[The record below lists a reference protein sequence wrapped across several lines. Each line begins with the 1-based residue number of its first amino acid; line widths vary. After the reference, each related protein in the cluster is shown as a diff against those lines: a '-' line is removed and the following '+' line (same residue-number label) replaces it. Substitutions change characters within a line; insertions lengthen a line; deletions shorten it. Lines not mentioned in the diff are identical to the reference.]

1 MLTINED
8 DIRRRLARD
17 NPWWKNPQTS
27 IPEARFQ
34 RRVYFKPFKS
44 LALQTNVRRATV
56 LLGPRRVGKT
66 VMIKQ
71 LIADLVETGFDPQCI
86 LFAGIDTP
94 VYSTISLE
102 KFLSFMPSS
111 LDDTA
116 PKVVIFD
123 EIQYLRDWERHMKD
137 LVDQYPMIKFIAT
150 GSAAAAL
157 RLKSRESGAG
167 RFSEFMLPPLTFYE
181 FLLFL
186 DRDEELIEA
195 GSDYRAKD
203 IEALND
209 SFIEYLNYGGYP
221 EAVLNPTIREN
232 PDQFIKNDIIDKVL
246 LKDLPVLYGIDDIV
260 ALNRL
265 FSFLAYNA
273 GQEASLEKISQQ
285 SGLAKPT
292 IKKYIEYLESAF
304 LIIKLTTVDEHCRS
318 VKRERNFKVFLNN
331 PSMRAALFAPV
342 LKEETE
348 KIGHLAESAVFSQ
361 WQHSSNFRQLR
372 YARWRN
378 EGEVDI
384 VCLGNTDDR
393 PLWIGEI
400 KWSDRL
406 ESKPAEETKG
416 LRSLIDRHD
425 SIFQAFITTRTFTGP
440 IVVSNCRISIEA
452 CPTSLHCYRVGRN
465 ITSSLTAMP
474 MAGKPSKNEDQID
487 LFAATDQPAEPET
500 EFI

>member
-186 DRDEELIEA
+186 DRDVEMIA
-195 GSDYRAKD
+195 ASSDY
-203 IEALND
+203 
-209 SFIEYLNYGGYP
+209 
-221 EAVLNPTIREN
+221 
-232 PDQFIKNDIIDKVL
+232 
-246 LKDLPVLYGIDDIV
+246 
-260 ALNRL
+260 
-265 FSFLAYNA
+265 
-273 GQEASLEKISQQ
+273 
-285 SGLAKPT
+285 
-292 IKKYIEYLESAF
+292 
-304 LIIKLTTVDEHCRS
+304 
-318 VKRERNFKVFLNN
+318 
-331 PSMRAALFAPV
+331 
-342 LKEETE
+342 
-348 KIGHLAESAVFSQ
+348 
-361 WQHSSNFRQLR
+361 
-372 YARWRN
+372 
-378 EGEVDI
+378 
-384 VCLGNTDDR
+384 
-393 PLWIGEI
+393 
-400 KWSDRL
+400 
-406 ESKPAEETKG
+406 
-416 LRSLIDRHD
+416 
-425 SIFQAFITTRTFTGP
+425 
-440 IVVSNCRISIEA
+440 
-452 CPTSLHCYRVGRN
+452 
-465 ITSSLTAMP
+465 
-474 MAGKPSKNEDQID
+474 
-487 LFAATDQPAEPET
+487 
-500 EFI
+500 